1 MDEATSP
8 DYFSERSLI
17 AQMQRVD
24 SQRKEDVRMKEESG
38 LRKGMMDTFSRTE
51 RTVLSEEDSE
61 YLNYLK
67 QYETVI
73 KNSRRK
79 EYISPSR
86 QKQEMHDLISEFLSD
101 LPNTQPSPSPK
112 HDKPTPVKIEKIDL
126 TYLQPRTPKINQT
139 EKQFTINIVAKDGN
153 RSPARS

>member
-1 MDEATSP
+1 M
-8 DYFSERSLI
+8 L
-17 AQMQRVD
+17 
-24 SQRKEDVRMKEESG
+24 
-38 LRKGMMDTFSRTE
+38 DTFSRTE

-101 LPNTQPSPSPK
+101 LPSTQPSPPRT
-112 HDKPTPVKIEKIDL
+112 DKPPVRIEKIDL
-126 TYLQPRTPKINQT
+126 TYLQPRTPKTNQT
-139 EKQFTINIVAKDGN
+139 EKQFTINIVGRDGS
-153 RSPARS
+153 RSPIRSLKDEPSPRFANGDKVQEKKTYGKKK